1 MGGRVL
7 EGERGREG
15 GGRGKKPEQAPRWQW
30 PAGPGPDAGGS
41 RRGPRRIRRG
51 SRCSCGLTWA
61 TEQRGHSIV
70 LSAQCQTSGTGPRY
84 PSLLG
89 KSLERVING
98 ECSSCYSGRAFP
110 EAGPRGTR
118 PKPTGRKTQ
127 SWVSG
132 TRRAPSTSFLRVQT
146 SVREATE
153 TQAVVYCECRRRSQ
167 CGRAGPGGRTRGLLL
182 VPPWPQQAGG
192 HPGLRSAAWRTLL

>member
-1 MGGRVL
+1 M
-7 EGERGREG
+7 
-15 GGRGKKPEQAPRWQW
+15 
-30 PAGPGPDAGGS
+30 
-41 RRGPRRIRRG
+41 
-51 SRCSCGLTWA
+51 
-61 TEQRGHSIV
+61 

-146 SVREATE
+146 SARAATE
-153 TQAVVYCECRRRSQ
+153 TQTVVYCECRRRSQ
-167 CGRAGPGGRTRGLLL
+167 CGRAGPGGRTRAPPGAPLAPAGWGTPGTPERGLEDSPVVGWTVNVLLL
-182 VPPWPQQAGG
+182 CRSYSMPPWGHARATGKTRMHDSCACGCVPIKLYSYTQQWAGFGPQ
-192 HPGLRSAAWRTLL
+192 AAVCRPLV

>member
-1 MGGRVL
+1 MPPSPRHARCEGRNQNRLPGGN
-7 EGERGREG
+7 GRP
-15 GGRGKKPEQAPRWQW
+15 GRAD
-30 PAGPGPDAGGS
+30 AGGGS

-146 SVREATE
+146 
-153 TQAVVYCECRRRSQ
+153 VYCECRRRSQ

-192 HPGLRSAAWRTLL
+192 HPGLRSAAWRTLLEWAGR